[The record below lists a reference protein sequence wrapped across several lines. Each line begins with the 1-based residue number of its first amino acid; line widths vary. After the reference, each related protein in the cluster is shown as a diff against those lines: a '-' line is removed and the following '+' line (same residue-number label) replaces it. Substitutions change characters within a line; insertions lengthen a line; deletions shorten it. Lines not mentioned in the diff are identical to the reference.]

1 MVQGRD
7 KATEAQRD
15 VRYNTLAL
23 FFEVQRM
30 KKFSKTPHRAHAVC
44 TGNNV
49 NSVSAEAMQ
58 QVIVHFPDHIQEK

>member
-30 KKFSKTPHRAHAVC
+30 K
-44 TGNNV
+44 
-49 NSVSAEAMQ
+49 NSFQKHHIGHMQ
-58 QVIVHFPDHIQEK
+58 YARVTM